1 MCLQNYQDLRA
12 FLSNDFS
19 FETILSSA
27 MLKHLQITNYAL
39 IARTEVN
46 FQNGFTVIT
55 GETGAGKSI
64 LLEALGLVLGSRAN
78 FNSIRKGEDKCAI
91 EASFDIKDA
100 AVDAFLKNNGLDC
113 WDELILRR
121 EITRSGRSRGFIND
135 TPVGIALLKEISIYL
150 VDLHGQQENI
160 SLQTPTYQLKQLD
173 SFSQNANVLFDYQ
186 QSYSVLKSIEKQ
198 LIQLKDAAVQVR
210 KDEDYFS
217 FQYEE
222 LNSIVLDEDEYNALN
237 NELGELEHAED
248 IQRSLSAVHSVL
260 DGDQENALSAIRAAL
275 SEMRSVHAF
284 SQKLQE
290 LYERMNSSLI
300 ELEDIVAECNRVQQ
314 SVEWNPNRLE
324 QVRERLDLYQK
335 LLHKHSVA
343 AISEL
348 IEIREEYRIKLE
360 GIASYDSE
368 LEDLEKKLVVAEKDA
383 MGKAEALSHS
393 RVSVV
398 ERFEAGLIER
408 VRQLGMA
415 KATVKIDLN
424 TDKDLGANGKDTIDI
439 LFDANG
445 SKSLVPLRESAS
457 GGEVSRL
464 MLALKSILAAND
476 QTPTL
481 IFDEIDTGV
490 SGEVAKQIGAL
501 MKSISTSAQILAV
514 THLPGVAAK
523 GHHHF
528 KIQKTEENDAVLSRL
543 EELDEN
549 ERVKEIAA
557 MFSGHKLTEAA
568 LESARNLLQEN

>member
-1 MCLQNYQDLRA
+1 
-12 FLSNDFS
+12 
-19 FETILSSA
+19 

-39 IARTEVN
+39 IARTEVT

-78 FNSIRKGEDKCAI
+78 FNSIRKGEEKCTI
-91 EASFDIKDA
+91 EASFNIKDA
-100 AVDAFLKNNGLDC
+100 AVDLFLKNNGLDI

-160 SLQTPTYQLKQLD
+160 SLQTPAYQLKQLD
-173 SFSQNANVLFDYQ
+173 SFSQNTSVLNAYQ
-186 QSYSVLKSIEKQ
+186 YSYSALKSIEKQ
-198 LIQLKDAAVQVR
+198 LTQLKDAAAQVR

-222 LNSIVLDEDEYNALN
+222 LNTIELNEDEFEGLT

-248 IQRSLSAVHSVL
+248 IQRSLSVVQNVIDGDHESVL
-260 DGDQENALSAIRAAL
+260 SAVRSAL
-275 SEMRSVHAF
+275 SELRSVH
-284 SQKLQE
+284 SYSSKLQE
-290 LYERMNSSLI
+290 LFERMNSSLI
-300 ELEDIVAECNRVQQ
+300 ELEDLVTECNRVQQ

-335 LLHKHSVA
+335 LLHKHSV
-343 AISEL
+343 ISVREL
-348 IEIREEYRIKLE
+348 IEIREEYRIKLD

-368 LEDLEKKLVVAEKDA
+368 LEELENKLITAQNDAKAQAE
-383 MGKAEALSHS
+383 ELSKS
-393 RVSVV
+393 RTSVV
-398 ERFEAGLIER
+398 NQFEAGLTEK

-415 KATVKIDLN
+415 KATVRIELN
-424 TDKDLGANGKDTIDI
+424 TDKELGVSGKDSIDI

-490 SGEVAKQIGAL
+490 SGEVAKQIGTL
-501 MKSISTSAQILAV
+501 MKSISSNTQILAV

-528 KIQKTEENDAVLSRL
+528 KIQKTEEKENVFSRL
-543 EELDEN
+543 EQLDEN
-549 ERVKEIAA
+549 ERIKEIAA